1 MKIIL
6 KTIVLS
12 LLLSGNAYAKENMKD
27 MIENCAD
34 YRFMTQ
40 TRVNDFE
47 PKLYSSKPK
56 FQELEK
62 EMNSLKE
69 KKNVL
74 NSQFKKEVMK
84 KDGSENLKLNTDQF
98 VLSNKDFAKRLV
110 EVEDQMLSFIR
121 LQALNFIKSE
131 EFKLRSKI
139 KIIDGYFQY
148 YMYCEEKSQG
158 TPISFKL
165 KWSD

>member
-1 MKIIL
+1 
-6 KTIVLS
+6 
-12 LLLSGNAYAKENMKD
+12 
-27 MIENCAD
+27 
-34 YRFMTQ
+34 
-40 TRVNDFE
+40 
-47 PKLYSSKPK
+47 
-56 FQELEK
+56 
-62 EMNSLKE
+62 
-69 KKNVL
+69 
-74 NSQFKKEVMK
+74 MK

-121 LQALNFIKSE
+121 LQASNFIKSE